1 MMFLLASC
9 LFICQHDHFVP
20 FKILSTL
27 GIVLCSKALTGL
39 NMVLFWHVG
48 VDAVVDC
55 NCHVQD
61 KLEKQ
66 HATHH
71 RTVSELET
79 KLTKAEAFNDA
90 MQKYVREIEQAN
102 DDLERA
108 KR

>member
-1 MMFLLASC
+1 M
-9 LFICQHDHFVP
+9 
-20 FKILSTL
+20 KE
-27 GIVLCSKALTGL
+27 
-39 NMVLFWHVG
+39 
-48 VDAVVDC
+48 
-55 NCHVQD
+55 

-66 HATHH
+66 HAVNH

-79 KLTKAEAFNDA
+79 KLAKSEAFSEA

>member
-1 MMFLLASC
+1 MTKLVC
-9 LFICQHDHFVP
+9 YTDYY
-20 FKILSTL
+20 
-27 GIVLCSKALTGL
+27 
-39 NMVLFWHVG
+39 N
-48 VDAVVDC
+48 C
-55 NCHVQD
+55 NVQD

-66 HATHH
+66 HATTH

-79 KLTKAEAFNDA
+79 KLAQAEAFSEA